1 MLDRESQYEE
11 WDREVLEFH
20 RDSLFDRY
28 DDLRSTDNGMYDRVS
43 VSLLFN
49 SIILTT
55 TATLVSVNDYNNI
68 SKVVLTLG
76 MVSLVLSLSLSM
88 IVVFPH
94 SKYRELDPNRFNK
107 YKNDIFSMQVLMI
120 EDLELGIKVKEETVR
135 RKLIFLRF
143 SSFAS
148 FIGITCIA
156 IAMILD
162 MFK

>member
-1 MLDRESQYEE
+1 MLDRESQYSE

-28 DDLRSTDNGMYDRVS
+28 DDLRKTDNDMYNRVS

-55 TATLVSVNDYNNI
+55 TATLVSVNDYNSI

-76 MVSLVLSLSLSM
+76 MISLVMSLSLSM
-88 IVVFPH
+88 VVVFPH
-94 SKYRELDPNRFNK
+94 SKYRELDPNRFDK
-107 YKNDIFSMQVLMI
+107 YKNDIFSMQILMI
-120 EDLELGIKVKEETVR
+120 EDLELGIKVKEDTVR
-135 RKLIFLRF
+135 RKLVFLRF

-156 IAMILD
+156 LAMILD